1 MNTIC
6 EEHLDIIHVQEAC
19 NVCRP
24 YAKSQGAWS
33 SSWPC
38 MAMHGKATTTTNN
51 KTSRNKHQQ
60 SLSPA
65 PTYHNQRHHRCT
77 KSPSHADP
85 ATPPPRS
92 SPTTHKLACLC
103 PNLLPCTV
111 HTHYPPSTHIH
122 RLLAN
127 CFSRKC
133 EVARARSRQAL
144 AANTIEPWCY
154 AQAAPKGHPPGACS
168 SWQPCARSLKP
179 SVA

>member
-1 MNTIC
+1 MAIYMDPEAPDGNIHGGSMNTIC

-77 KSPSHADP
+77 KSPSNADP

-92 SPTTHKLACLC
+92 SRTTHKHACLC
-103 PNLLPCTV
+103 PTTLYCAHPLPTIYP
-111 HTHYPPSTHIH
+111 HTQAT
-122 RLLAN
+122 
-127 CFSRKC
+127 C
-133 EVARARSRQAL
+133 ELFFTEV
-144 AANTIEPWCY
+144 
-154 AQAAPKGHPPGACS
+154 
-168 SWQPCARSLKP
+168 
-179 SVA
+179 